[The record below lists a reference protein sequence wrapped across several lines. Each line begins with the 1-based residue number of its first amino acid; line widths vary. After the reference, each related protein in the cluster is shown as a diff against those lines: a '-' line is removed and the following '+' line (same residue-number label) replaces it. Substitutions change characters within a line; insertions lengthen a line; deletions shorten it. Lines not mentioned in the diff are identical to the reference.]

1 MTWNSAPDESIETI
15 RQDFLLLLENIHKE
29 ARKQKGITEED
40 GSETLTVK
48 QFTEMMERNLESIKK
63 SNHVTREGYDAM
75 ATRVKR
81 INAALGLV
89 AGLAGAATGAV
100 VGGGV
105 AGGSNVS
112 LRTFLGCIK
121 EKRQSILDALDALWR
136 NSKQKIAGSNAQPA
150 SWMSKRI
157 QVDAWNSKMHLWGFF
172 TS

>member
-15 RQDFLLLLENIHKE
+15 RQDFLSLLEKIQKE
-29 ARKQKGITEED
+29 ARKQSGITVED
-40 GSETLTVK
+40 GSETLTVE

-81 INAALGLV
+81 INVALGLV
-89 AGLAGAATGAV
+89 EGLAGSATGAV
-100 VGGGV
+100 VGGGA
-105 AGGSNVS
+105 AGGSNGS
-112 LRTFLGCIK
+112 LRTFLGNIQ
-121 EKRQSILDALDALWR
+121 EKHPSILDALDALWR
-136 NSKQKIAGSNAQPA
+136 NSEQKIADSNAQPA